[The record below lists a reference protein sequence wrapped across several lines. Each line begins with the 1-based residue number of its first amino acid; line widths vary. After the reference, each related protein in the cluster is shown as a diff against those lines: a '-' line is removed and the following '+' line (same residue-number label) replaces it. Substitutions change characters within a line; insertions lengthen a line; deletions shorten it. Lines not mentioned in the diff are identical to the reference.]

1 MRARRSGAL
10 RAWACGLAAMLA
22 ILVVGRASPGD
33 ELRVAAASSL
43 REPLE
48 RIAAR
53 FDSQRSDVRVQL
65 GFGASSVLAAQVRAG
80 APVDVLVSADSLIAD
95 RLEREGLAAERST
108 VAHNRL
114 VVVAREGGPRI
125 EAPRDLAGPEV
136 ERIAIPE
143 YAVPVGRYAREWLG
157 RHGIAEA
164 VLERA
169 VRTEHARATLA
180 AVDQGLVDLAIVY
193 VTDASLARR
202 AHVALAIPD
211 ADQPRIDYVALV
223 LADARRPALAR
234 AFLDFLRG
242 AYAEKVLADAGFLL
256 AGARPDGATR

>member
-1 MRARRSGAL
+1 
-10 RAWACGLAAMLA
+10 
-22 ILVVGRASPGD
+22 
-33 ELRVAAASSL
+33 
-43 REPLE
+43 
-48 RIAAR
+48 
-53 FDSQRSDVRVQL
+53 VQL

-80 APVDVLVSADSLIAD
+80 APVDVLVSADSRIAE
-95 RLEREGLAAERST
+95 RLEQEGLAAVRST

-114 VVVAREGGPRI
+114 VVVAREGGPPI
-125 EAPRDLAGPEV
+125 ETPRDLAGPEV
-136 ERIAIPE
+136 KRVAIPE
-143 YAVPVGRYAREWLG
+143 YAVPVGRYAREWLA

-242 AYAEKVLADAGFLL
+242 TYARKVLADAGFLL
-256 AGARPDGATR
+256 AGPLPDGATR